1 MSQDLFRNI
10 DFDYSIVNY
19 VENNFI
25 LNSKFKVDKFYD
37 QAKFKVFFPNVEFE
51 LDFLESPASLHEI
64 EKIKK
69 NPFFHNIIS
78 KINDFQIFLQNYDEE
93 YKILKCSLK
102 HHIFIPTD
110 IRSLYFNLKIELN
123 NNKSI
128 NLNFSN
134 IKNNEDLINF
144 INDEIYF
151 QFLFDLIWI
160 LNTWKGVLY
169 F

>member
-1 MSQDLFRNI
+1 MYQNLFRNI
-10 DFDYSIVNY
+10 DFNYSIINY

-25 LNSKFKVDKFYD
+25 LNSKFKVDKFHD
-37 QAKFKVFFPNVEFE
+37 QAKFKSFFPNIEFE

-69 NPFFHNIIS
+69 NPFFYTIIS
-78 KINDFQIFLQNYDEE
+78 KISDFQIFLQNYDEE

-102 HHIFIPTD
+102 HHIFIQTD

-134 IKNNEDLINF
+134 IKNNDDLNNF
-144 INDEIYF
+144 INNEIYF

>member
-1 MSQDLFRNI
+1 M
-10 DFDYSIVNY
+10 
-19 VENNFI
+19 
-25 LNSKFKVDKFYD
+25 LNL
-37 QAKFKVFFPNVEFE
+37 N
-51 LDFLESPASLHEI
+51 LIFLESPASLHEI

-151 QFLFDLIWI
+151 QFLFDLI
-160 LNTWKGVLY
+160 
-169 F
+169 

>member
-1 MSQDLFRNI
+1 LYQNLFKNI
-10 DFDYSIVNY
+10 DFNYSIINF
-19 VENNFI
+19 VENYFI

-37 QAKFKVFFPNVEFE
+37 QAKF
-51 LDFLESPASLHEI
+51 
-64 EKIKK
+64 

-144 INDEIYF
+144 INNEIYF
-151 QFLFDLIWI
+151 QFLFDLI
-160 LNTWKGVLY
+160 
-169 F
+169 